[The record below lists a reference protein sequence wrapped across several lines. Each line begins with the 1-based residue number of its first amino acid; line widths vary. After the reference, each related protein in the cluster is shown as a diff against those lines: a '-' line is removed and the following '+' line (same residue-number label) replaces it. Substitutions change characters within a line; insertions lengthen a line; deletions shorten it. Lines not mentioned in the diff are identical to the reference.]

1 MVPDPY
7 RGDYLVLKKS
17 MRMLFIL
24 PLTFLFGESYSINLY
39 PDNTDLTLL
48 ENTEEKI
55 ALRYEISHINGF
67 DVETEEGVFSEISIP
82 QGHYIGAIGTPKLPA
97 RKELI
102 EIPFGAEVSI
112 RVTEFTIEEY
122 ALEELGITQ
131 KLMPVQPSISKSAD
145 MDKIKFE
152 YEETAYSRDTF
163 SDHELASIVVLGTLR
178 GMRIARVVL
187 APVRYNPTTNRI
199 RVYNDLVVQVDLT
212 GSNHELTGYI
222 KASTYSPYFDV
233 VYQSV
238 MNSRDQDYPDHPD
251 LTTFPVKY
259 LIVSDPMFETVLQ
272 PFIDWKTMKG
282 FEVIIGYTNEIGS
295 SVANIQNWI
304 FGHYNNGTPDDP
316 APSFVLFVGDV
327 QQVPASSNGSASNK
341 KTDLYYCTVDGDYF
355 PEMYYGRFSATNTT
369 QLQAQIDKTLY
380 YEKYEFENPSYL
392 DNVTLIAGADG
403 YWNPA
408 VGQPTILY
416 GTENYYNSS
425 YGFSQI
431 NSYLNSYSG
440 CYDTVDEGLG
450 VILYTA
456 HGAETEWSSPYL
468 SQSDVNNF
476 NNPDMYPLAIG
487 NACLTGDFGY
497 SECIGETWMRKV
509 NGGAVAYIGSS
520 PSSYWFEDF
529 YWAVGAFPI
538 SGDNGGHVPTYEETS
553 WGLFDGPF
561 VSEYASTD
569 ALVFVGNLAVT
580 EVDIQG
586 YPSHSSPLYY
596 WQAYNVLGDPSLVI
610 YQSQGEVNSVNY
622 MNVLPVG
629 IDFFEVSAEPGSYVA
644 ISFNGT
650 LHGTAMI
657 GEQGIVEVPITPIY
671 EPGMADIVITKP
683 QFQPVMN
690 QVLVTPL
697 DGPYVTIDEFTVN
710 AGGDEVVEFGETV
723 LITVTLENVGSD
735 PATDVEMTL
744 SEDDEY
750 ITLIDDSEGFGTI
763 PPEGTFTQTYAY
775 SFTVS
780 NSVPDDHL
788 FELTASIIADEDT
801 WESSLHMT
809 AYAPVVYSGTIQ
821 VTNDDNGNGRLD
833 PGESADIGVTLDN
846 NGGAVAHNL
855 SVLLSTFDP
864 FLTLNVDAG
873 NLESLDAYSS
883 AQVIF
888 SVSVSEDTEIGHNVL
903 FNLSISADNDYN
915 TTDSFTLSVGL
926 VLEDFEMGSFSGYPW
941 EFGGN
946 GPWTISTEAYE
957 GTYSAQSGAI
967 ANNQTSEMYV
977 SVNVTTDGEISFYY
991 KVSSEASYDYL
1002 RFYIDGSEMG
1012 AWSGE
1017 VDWLPAAYPVAHGEH
1032 TFRWVY
1038 EKDWSVSEG
1047 NDCAWIDYVIFPS
1060 GSPPQYPDI
1069 SVNPM
1074 SIEANLESGGTI
1086 EQILTI
1092 TNSGEGI
1099 LNYSVVV
1106 ATESRQSADF
1116 VSYKLSK
1123 GEIDTRPGVRSEKGF
1138 GGPDEFGYYWIDSDE
1153 SGGPN
1158 YDWFEINSVGT
1169 ALTGDYMDDYSW
1181 GSIELGFDFSF
1192 YGNFYDMVN
1201 ICSNGFI
1208 SFTSSSTAYSNQEI
1222 PSSGEPNSLLAILWD
1237 DLNPNNGGTI
1247 YYHRESDRFIVEWDG
1262 VPHYGSGGG
1271 QETFQVIINENG
1283 TIIYQYKTVDTGDG
1297 CTVGIENE
1305 TGTDGLQ
1312 VVFNASYLHN
1322 EMAILFYAED
1332 PWITVSPMSGSIDP
1346 DGTANLIVTLN
1357 AEELEEGEYSAS
1369 IIIASNDPDE
1379 YNISVPVILTVGAD
1393 MNVEITVDHFE
1404 DWNMVGLPLD
1414 VEDVNVMSVYP
1425 DAVENTLYSFG
1436 DNGYE
1441 QEQELNLGA
1450 GYWVRFDEQGSNT
1463 ISGEMIYSID
1473 VNLMEHWNMIAGG
1486 SEIGGAFIDPSEL
1499 IVPNTLYRF
1508 TENGYENANS
1518 IDPGFGYWV
1527 RSYGEGIVTI
1537 SSDIGSAKLTIQDRA
1552 ILKNA
1557 STISFNGNTLY
1568 FGVEIPDREAL
1579 SYTLPPKPPAG
1590 GFDVRFADNMKC
1602 IKESGTIEIM
1612 NNSDQL
1618 IISYDV
1624 IIDDAKHM
1632 NWVLINPMTHE
1643 EFTLTGQGVLE
1654 VSGEISN
1661 LELRKAS
1668 EIPESFSLSQNYPNP
1683 FNPVTQIQFELPR
1696 DNKISLKVYNLKGE
1710 EVRNLVSGTYRAGY
1724 HTIRWNGTNQN
1735 SEPVASG
1742 VYIYVLEAGSFH
1754 SVRKML
1760 LMK

>member
-1 MVPDPY
+1 
-7 RGDYLVLKKS
+7 

-24 PLTFLFGESYSINLY
+24 PVAFLLGESHSIKLR
-39 PDNTDLTLL
+39 PDNTELALL

-55 ALRYEISHINGF
+55 ALKYKVSHIKGF
-67 DVETEEGVFSEISIP
+67 DVETEEGVFSELSIP
-82 QGHYIGAIGTPKLPA
+82 QGHYIGSIGTPKLPA

-112 RVTEFTIEEY
+112 RVTGYNVEEY
-122 ALEELGITQ
+122 ALDDLGITQ

-145 MDKIKFE
+145 MDKVKFE
-152 YEETAYSRDTF
+152 YDEPAYNRDAF
-163 SDHELASIVVLGTLR
+163 SDHELASIEVLGTLR

-187 APVRYNPTTNRI
+187 APVRYNPITNRI
-199 RVYNDLVVQVDLT
+199 RMYNDLVVQVDLT
-212 GSNHELTGYI
+212 GSNQDLTKYI

-238 MNSRDQDYPDHPD
+238 LNGRDQEYPDHPD
-251 LTTFPVKY
+251 LTKFPVKY

-272 PFIDWKTMKG
+272 PFIEWKTMKG
-282 FEVIIGYTNEIGS
+282 FEVIIGYTNDIGS

-304 FGHYNNGTPDDP
+304 LGHYNNGTPDDP

-327 QQVPASSNGSASNK
+327 QQVPASASGSATNK
-341 KTDLYYCTVDGDYF
+341 MTDLYYCSIDGDYF
-355 PEMYYGRFSATNTT
+355 PEMYYGRFSAMNTS
-369 QLQAQIDKTLY
+369 QLQAQINKTLY

-392 DNVTLIAGADG
+392 DDVTLIAGADG
-403 YWNPA
+403 YWNSA

-416 GTENYYNSS
+416 GTQNYYNSL

-440 CYDTVDEGLG
+440 CYDTVDEGIG

-456 HGAETEWSSPYL
+456 HGTETEWSSPNL
-468 SQSDVNNF
+468 SISAVNNF
-476 NNPDMYPLAIG
+476 NNPDIYPLAIG

-497 SECIGETWMRKV
+497 SECIGETWVRKA

-538 SGDNGGHVPTYEETS
+538 SGNNGGYVPTYEETS

-561 VSEYASTD
+561 ASDYVSTD

-610 YQSQGEVNSVNY
+610 YQTQGEVNNVNY
-622 MNVLPVG
+622 MDALPIG

-697 DGPYVTIDEFTVN
+697 DGPYVTIDEFTVD
-710 AGGDEVVEFGETV
+710 AGGDGVIEFGETV

-763 PPEGTFTQTYAY
+763 LPEGTYTQTYAY

-788 FELTASIIADEDT
+788 FELAASITADEDT
-801 WESSLHMT
+801 WESSMHMT
-809 AYAPVVYSGTIQ
+809 AYAPVISAGTIQ

-846 NGGAVAHNL
+846 DGGAVARNL
-855 SVLLSTFDP
+855 SVFLSTSDP
-864 FLTLNVDAG
+864 FLTINVDSG
-873 NLESLDAYSS
+873 TLESLEAYSN
-883 AQVIF
+883 AQVVF

-903 FNLSISADNDYN
+903 FDLSISADNDYN

-926 VLEDFEMGSFSGYPW
+926 VLEDFEMGSFAGYPW

-1017 VDWLPAAYPVAHGEH
+1017 VNWLQAAYPVSQGEH
-1032 TFRWVY
+1032 TFRWKY
-1038 EKDWSVSEG
+1038 EKDWTVSNG
-1047 NDCAWIDYVIFPS
+1047 SDCAWIDYIIFPS
-1060 GSPPQYPDI
+1060 VSPPQYPDI
-1069 SVNPM
+1069 SVTPM
-1074 SIEANLESGGTI
+1074 SLEANVESGGTA
-1086 EQILTI
+1086 EENLTI
-1092 TNSGEGI
+1092 SNSGEGV
-1099 LNYSVVV
+1099 LNYSVII
-1106 ATESRQSADF
+1106 ATDSRQSADF
-1116 VSYKLSK
+1116 ISYKLGK
-1123 GEIDTRPGVRSEKGF
+1123 GEVDTRPGVRSEKGF

-1153 SGGPN
+1153 ESGPD
-1158 YDWFEINSVGT
+1158 YDWIEINSVGI
-1169 ALTGDYMDDYSW
+1169 ALTGDAMDDYSW
-1181 GSIELGFDFSF
+1181 GSIDLGFDFSF
-1192 YGNFYDMVN
+1192 YGNMYDMVN

-1208 SFTSSSTAYSNQEI
+1208 TFTSSSTTYSNQEI
-1222 PSSGEPNSLLAILWD
+1222 PNAGEPNTLLALFWD

-1247 YYHRESDRFIVEWDG
+1247 YYHEGFDRFIVEWDG
-1262 VPHYGSGGG
+1262 VPHYGNGGG
-1271 QETFQVIINENG
+1271 PETFQVIINANG

-1297 CTVGIENE
+1297 CTVGIENA

-1312 VVFNASYLHN
+1312 VVFNSSYLHD

-1332 PWITVSPMSGSIDP
+1332 PWLTVSPMSGSIDP
-1346 DGTANLIVTLN
+1346 DGSANLMVTFN
-1357 AEELEEGEYSAS
+1357 AEELEEGEYTAS
-1369 IIIASNDPDE
+1369 IIISSNDPDE

-1393 MNVEITVDHFE
+1393 MIVEMTVDHFE
-1404 DWNMVGLPLD
+1404 DWNMVGLPLA
-1414 VEDVNVMSVYP
+1414 VEDANVMSVFP
-1425 DAVENTLYSFG
+1425 DAVENTMYSFG
-1436 DNGYE
+1436 ENGYE
-1441 QEQELNLGA
+1441 QEQELAMGS
-1450 GYWVRFDEQGSNT
+1450 GYWLRFDEEGSNT
-1463 ISGEMIYSID
+1463 ISGEMVSEIT
-1473 VNLMEHWNMIAGG
+1473 VNLLEDWNMISGC
-1486 SEIGGAFIDPSEL
+1486 SESNSGWIDPDGL
-1499 IVPNTLYRF
+1499 VIPNTLYSF
-1508 TENGYENANS
+1508 GENGYENANS
-1518 IDPGFGYWV
+1518 IEPGLGYWV
-1527 RSYGEGIVTI
+1527 RSYGEGQIII
-1537 SSDIGSAKLTIQDRA
+1537 SSDIGLAKSKPVSLDG
-1552 ILKNA
+1552 LKYAN
-1557 STISFNGNTLY
+1557 TISFNGNTLY

-1579 SYTLPPKPPAG
+1579 SYGLPPKPPAG

-1602 IKESGTIEIM
+1602 MKESGMIEIM

-1618 IISYDV
+1618 IISYNV
-1624 IIDDAKHM
+1624 KIDDAKHI
-1632 NWVLINPMTHE
+1632 NWVLINPVTHE
-1643 EFTLTGQGVLE
+1643 EFTLTRQGVLE

-1661 LELRKAS
+1661 FELRKVP

-1696 DNKISLKVYNLKGE
+1696 DDKISLKVYNLKGE

-1724 HTIRWNGTNQN
+1724 HTIRWNGTNQD

-1742 VYIYVLEAGSFH
+1742 VYIYMLEAGTFH
-1754 SVRKML
+1754 SVKKML